1 MLTARL
7 QPQQPVSTHAVPPP
21 EVPTAV
27 PSRLHALAGICDTL
41 FRTRK
46 EDYPKFANK
55 PHPMDKVRNPGKDGK
70 QKKAA

>member
-1 MLTARL
+1 MGQLPVPARDVRILALT
-7 QPQQPVSTHAVPPP
+7 VPHCNFGVGP
-21 EVPTAV
+21 
-27 PSRLHALAGICDTL
+27 ICDTL

-70 QKKAA
+70 QKKGA